1 MYLIVGLGNIG
12 KQYENTYH
20 NCGFMVLDRLAKN
33 FNLQFKKGE
42 CLAKTCEYY
51 NNGNKFLL
59 AKPQTYMNL
68 SGESVRRLVKKYK
81 IDFGDILIIYDDV
94 DLSLGQIRAKLSGS
108 GGTHNGMR
116 NIIDNLGTETF
127 KRIRIGIGK
136 PEFLEL
142 RDYVTSKITAENF
155 EIINTGLDNAFSAV
169 KNFTDGTDFLQIMQI
184 YNKSS

>member
-1 MYLIVGLGNIG
+1 MYLIAGLGNIG

-33 FNLQFKKGE
+33 FNLEFKKGE
-42 CLAKTCEYY
+42 CLARTCEYY

-68 SGESVRRLVKKYK
+68 SGESVKRLIKKYK
-81 IDFGDILIIYDDV
+81 IDFCNILIVYDDI

-116 NIIDNLGTETF
+116 NIIDNLVTEDF

-136 PEFLEL
+136 SEFLDL
-142 RDYVTSKITAENF
+142 KDYVTSKITADNF
-155 EIINTGLDNAFSAV
+155 KILNKGLDSAFSAV
-169 KNFTDGTDFLQIMQI
+169 KNFIDGTDFLQIMKT
-184 YNKSS
+184 YN